1 MANEFDGGI
10 AEGILPQAFHPLYH
24 IYPFDTP
31 RMLRYQPNVERFRD
45 SMNSAVDDETRQT
58 CVASARKMTTK
69 MNNVSGGVFLS
80 GLLHIWLTFLLPCLH
95 KISARMQLYASNGT
109 SALNGSS
116 FWRMRGS
123 DQGKPLSVD
132 RCDVA
137 PLLLIYI
144 YS

>member
-31 RMLRYQPNVERFRD
+31 RMLRYQPDVERFRN

-58 CVASARKMTTK
+58 YVASAKKTTTK
-69 MNNVSGGVFLS
+69 MNNVSCGVS
-80 GLLHIWLTFLLPCLH
+80 IWFALYLANLWLPCLH
-95 KISARMQLYASNGT
+95 QISARMQLYASNGT

-116 FWRMRGS
+116 FWRMQSS
-123 DQGKPLSVD
+123 DQGRNNRETVVC
-132 RCDVA
+132 R
-137 PLLLIYI
+137 
-144 YS
+144 